1 VSGTGEAGESAAHP
15 LDFAFLI
22 TLTGLTPETTSALL
36 PLARSLNS
44 GISTLRSAVFMSSAF
59 DNGTGSGSA
68 LDPTILRVAAAA
80 TIVATLVSA
89 TSIFMHL
96 KNYRKPILQR

>member
-1 VSGTGEAGESAAHP
+1 
-15 LDFAFLI
+15 
-22 TLTGLTPETTSALL
+22 
-36 PLARSLNS
+36 
-44 GISTLRSAVFMSSAF
+44 MSSAF
-59 DNGTGSGSA
+59 NNGTGSGSA